1 MNTIKLSQQDITI
14 VHKKEQI
21 NVNEMTQV
29 TIPINLFMRML
40 QHMPTQTW
48 QERREEFIET
58 LRKEIIPKGYQ
69 TLLEN
74 ELVLMDFIAECKEV
88 ESMYN
93 SYNLDV

>member
-1 MNTIKLSQQDITI
+1 MNTIKLSQQDITV

-40 QHMPTQTW
+40 KYIPTQLW
-48 QERREEFIET
+48 HERRDEFINKLAAALNPEYY
-58 LRKEIIPKGYQ
+58 ES
-69 TLLEN
+69 LLEN
-74 ELVLMDFIAECKEV
+74 ELMLMNFIAECKEV

-93 SYNLDV
+93 SYNVNV